1 MAPFRT
7 ASDLAVIDQR
17 LCEAPEARNY
27 SIASLQTID
36 FLFLMLLT
44 EVELH
49 YFSLSFFPPASPSY
63 SLPVTLCQTPPMP
76 PTLKFI
82 AFFSLII
89 FIMYI
94 YVYTHVCTH
103 THVYIYICSR
113 LTIQCWTTDVAAQP
127 EERLIFLL
135 PAVSSCL

>member
-7 ASDLAVIDQR
+7 ASDLAIIDQR
-17 LCEAPEARNY
+17 LCEAPEVRNY

-103 THVYIYICSR
+103 THVYIYMFK
-113 LTIQCWTTDVAAQP
+113 TDHSVLDN
-127 EERLIFLL
+127 RCG
-135 PAVSSCL
+135 SSARGEANISSPGSQ